1 MDLSQVYGPEL
12 YDDTSPN
19 HSKLDSH
26 ADTCVAGANTIPL
39 WYTDQRVNVSPFIGD
54 YTPIADVPIA
64 SVATAWDDP
73 TNGRTIILVINE
85 ALFFGERMTY
95 LLLCP
100 NQMRC
105 NGLIVN
111 DVPPLFNPDFPHSIV
126 IPGKLEL
133 PLKMRGV
140 MSYLETHKPT
150 MDEISKCEHF
160 ELTSTKPW
168 DPHAM
173 NLDLTP
179 TLDGL
184 NLRQIHLVQK
194 RDPLELHISS
204 LTTLSID
211 LKAIN
216 SPSGLQS
223 NVHEADVIGHEA
235 QHREM
240 MATVTS
246 SKSSTITKEELSL
259 RWFISDEVAAQTL

>member
-1 MDLSQVYGPEL
+1 
-12 YDDTSPN
+12 
-19 HSKLDSH
+19 
-26 ADTCVAGANTIPL
+26 
-39 WYTDQRVNVSPFIGD
+39 
-54 YTPIADVPIA
+54 
-64 SVATAWDDP
+64 
-73 TNGRTIILVINE
+73 
-85 ALFFGERMTY
+85 MTY

-111 DVPPLFNPDFPHSIV
+111 DVPPLFNPDVPHSIV
-126 IPGKLEL
+126 ILGKLEL

-235 QHREM
+235 QHHEM